1 MFNMGKRFILCL
13 PPFTSFH
20 HPHLWFPNMLSPTVQ
35 PNSLYVLYIGSSD
48 ISSILEMIAKL
59 QLYLIFGCY
68 VFCFGVFFADISS
81 NLRGLVS
88 WNMAKLP
95 PGTTQVW
102 KHLGHFLSTWAH
114 KLSQVK
120 LLVMLSFNTSTLYSQ
135 YWLCLRKSKG
145 SSEHSLLRAGL
156 QDQAD
161 STSRPWVMSGPLHHT
176 LYLGSWGLTSPSL
189 AQMPRL
195 PPPTQPSVLEDP
207 LQTYEANHKI
217 IWLWNAKW
225 HLSCATY
232 IFLPSVLSRFPI
244 CVPRICPF
252 PALPVLSSRHH
263 PLQGKPA
270 ALCSPPCRTLPHNLP
285 FPVPCS
291 QASQRDNMQIHSSLS
306 LSTRFD

>member
-1 MFNMGKRFILCL
+1 
-13 PPFTSFH
+13 
-20 HPHLWFPNMLSPTVQ
+20 
-35 PNSLYVLYIGSSD
+35 
-48 ISSILEMIAKL
+48 
-59 QLYLIFGCY
+59 
-68 VFCFGVFFADISS
+68 
-81 NLRGLVS
+81 
-88 WNMAKLP
+88 MAKPP

-102 KHLGHFLSTWAH
+102 KHLGYFLSTWAY

-135 YWLCLRKSKG
+135 YWLCWRNSKG

-176 LYLGSWGLTSPSL
+176 IWALWGLISPSL
-189 AQMPRL
+189 VQMPRL

-232 IFLPSVLSRFPI
+232 IFLPSVLGRFPI

-270 ALCSPPCRTLPHNLP
+270 ASCSPACRTLPHNPP
-285 FPVPCS
+285 FQFPAHRLS
-291 QASQRDNMQIHSSLS
+291 LSSQRDNMQIHSSLS
-306 LSTRFD
+306 LSPVWLVSMLFHFFQGIANQGSISTAPGWRSPFPLHLLHTPTDSLQALPFSPQLKLKGTDMFLSDRKD